1 MMEPIPL
8 PSPIHY
14 ETVLQLLERQTT
26 SAVRNNPALREQV
39 NQLLIT
45 LRKAAAQH
53 KQIEA
58 TCQQAHLEYEFRW
71 SLNHNCL
78 EPAVPDIKAISD

>member
-1 MMEPIPL
+1 M
-8 PSPIHY
+8 
-14 ETVLQLLERQTT
+14 
-26 SAVRNNPALREQV
+26 RNNPALREQV

-58 TCQQAHLEYEFRW
+58 TCQQAQLEYEFRW
-71 SLNHNCL
+71 SLNHNSL
-78 EPAVPDIKAISD
+78 EPDFKVSSE